1 MTAATKTNIE
11 PDDVDLLL
19 LLERS
24 ILFFKKYKWV
34 FIVAALLGLT
44 AGYLFYRSIP
54 KTYKSRLVVHSFIL
68 TNQEQLQIVDNW
80 NQLLKKGEYTALSSI
95 FQCPETIFY
104 KVKELNG
111 KEILQV
117 FTPQNPNGFTI
128 DAIVTDNS
136 VLDSLQ
142 KGIVLGFEN
151 SEYIKERLFLKRQS
165 LQELIEKTTTEI
177 QKLDSTKRIM
187 ERIIAG
193 KQNTSS
199 SLIVDGSSINRQL
212 IEMNEKLVSFKESLR
227 FTDAVQVFQNFSKF
241 KLPVGPNLFVWLFLG
256 LVFFV
261 GLAYVF
267 ALVNSIQAK
276 LRRRSALPS

>member
-1 MTAATKTNIE
+1 MTTASKTNIE
-11 PDDVDLLL
+11 SDDIDLLL

-34 FIVAALLGLT
+34 FIAAIVLGLT

-54 KTYKSRLVVHSFIL
+54 KTYKSRLIVHSFIL

-80 NQLLKKGEYTALSSI
+80 NQLLKKGEYAALSEI
-95 FQCPETIFY
+95 FQCSETIFY
-104 KVKELNG
+104 KVKELTG

-117 FTPQNPNGFTI
+117 FTPQNPNGFII
-128 DAIVTDNS
+128 DAVVTDNS

-151 SEYIKERLFLKRQS
+151 SEYIRERLFLKRQG
-165 LQELIEKTTTEI
+165 LNELIEKTTAEI

-193 KQNTSS
+193 KQSVSS

-212 IEMNEKLVSFKESLR
+212 IEMNEKLLSFKESLR

-241 KLPVGPNLFVWLFLG
+241 KRPAGPNLFVWLFLG

-261 GLAYVF
+261 ALAYMF

-276 LRRRSALPS
+276 LRRRAALSS